1 MNKTMFRRKDSEMK
15 MFSVKGLLF
24 AALLTPL
31 AAVAQVSVVVQA
43 SVAQN
48 CSVSSLGTT
57 GVDFG
62 LVNVLAVTNVTANG
76 DFRLTCNKGAA
87 PNLTVDTNT
96 RSLVSAGGDTLTWIL
111 LQPTGAALGACP
123 AQGAGT
129 AWLTGTPVAASLFGT
144 NGGNRDI
151 KICGELVLPNTAA
164 GAGSYQQTVN
174 LNFTF

>member
-1 MNKTMFRRKDSEMK
+1 MNTTTFRRKESEMK
-15 MFSVKGLLF
+15 MLSLKGLLC
-24 AALLTPL
+24 AGLLAPL
-31 AAVAQVSVVVQA
+31 AAMAQVPVLVQA

-48 CSVSSLGTT
+48 CSVSSLPAT

-62 LVNVLAVTNVTANG
+62 SVNVVTGTNALASG